1 MAYILNKTNGSV
13 VATVQDATIDTTTD
27 LTFVG
32 RNYAGYGEAQ
42 NENFLKLLESFANNT
57 SPLKPIEG
65 QIWYDSNSKH
75 LNVYDSANWKSIANL
90 EINSVTPTSVVVPTA
105 GDLWYNSLEQ
115 QLYIYNGSNYVLIGP
130 PIGADSSAGWRG
142 DYESS
147 DGTNKIYNTKATIGD
162 EVIATVSN
170 QEYSLNQVLTGEY
183 SIYTDGAKLHKG
195 INLNGAN
202 TVTGNSEAAG
212 IYFWGSAA
220 HALRSNT
227 STYSNG
233 FVTSIDASTNSYKPV
248 TFITTSSAS
257 FTDGTI
263 AINYG
268 FTYNPSTNYVKAT
281 RFEGVATS
289 AFYAD
294 LAERYEA
301 DAIYQPGTVVV
312 IGGEKEV
319 TISELYADT
328 RVAGIVSTNPAYM
341 MNSEAGSDETHPYI
355 ALKGRVPCQVV
366 GAINKGDLLVTSTT
380 PGHAAAWLG
389 GSAPDGTVIGKA
401 LECHFEGLGVI
412 EVLVI

>member
-1 MAYILNKTNGSV
+1 MAYILNKTNGSI

-27 LTFVG
+27 LSFVG
-32 RNYAGYGEAQ
+32 RNYAAYGEIQ
-42 NENFLKLLESFANNT
+42 NENFLRLLENFSNITA
-57 SPLKPIEG
+57 PLHPIEG
-65 QIWYDSNSKH
+65 QLWYDSNKKH
-75 LNVYDSANWKSIANL
+75 INVYNSSNWKSIAAL
-90 EINSVTPTSVVVPTA
+90 EVNSVNPISTVIPSA
-105 GDLWYNSLEQ
+105 GDLWYNTIEQ
-115 QLYIYNGSNYVLIGP
+115 QLNVFNGTNYVLVGP
-130 PIGADSSAGWRG
+130 PIGSESNAGWRG
-142 DYESS
+142 DFESA
-147 DGTNKIYNTKATIGD
+147 DGLNKIYNSKAVVND

-170 QEYSLNQVLTGEY
+170 QEYALNSVLTGAY
-183 SIYTDGAKLHKG
+183 TIYKADAKLHKG
-195 INLNGAN
+195 INLTGADP
-202 TVTGNSEAAG
+202 VTGSSELAKS
-212 IYFWGSAA
+212 YFWGTAA

-227 STYSNG
+227 STYTNG
-233 FVTSIDASTNSYKPV
+233 FATSQSTENKYKPV
-248 TFITTSSAS
+248 TFINTSSSS

-263 AINYG
+263 SINYG

-289 AFYAD
+289 ALYAD

-319 TISELYADT
+319 TISESYADT

-366 GAINKGDLLVTSTT
+366 GTINKGDLLVTSAT

-401 LECHFEGLGVI
+401 LECHFEGLGII